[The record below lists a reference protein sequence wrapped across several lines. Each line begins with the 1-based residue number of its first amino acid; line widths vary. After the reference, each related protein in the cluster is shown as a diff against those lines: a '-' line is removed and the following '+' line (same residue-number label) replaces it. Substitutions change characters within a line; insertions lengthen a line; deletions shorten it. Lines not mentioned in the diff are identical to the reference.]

1 MVFHMSLAVLFMLGQ
16 SLATLPALIPGTTV
30 MVVSD
35 DLRTVYARGVV
46 QDDTLIFDTAL
57 PPGQGLQLLIYPPAE
72 TESGRAALP
81 AAEAAGLQS
90 LRVTVD
96 ASGQDLLVPG
106 TGEPISLRAWLQ
118 TNHGIGLNLPAY

>member
-1 MVFHMSLAVLFMLGQ
+1 MSLAVLFMLGQ
-16 SLATLPALIPGTTV
+16 SLASLPALVPGTTI

-35 DLRTVYARGVV
+35 DLRTVHARGVV
-46 QDDTLIFDTAL
+46 QDGVLLFDAAL

-72 TESGRAALP
+72 TDTERSAPLSAATN
-81 AAEAAGLQS
+81 GLQS

-106 TGEPISLRAWLQ
+106 TGEPVSLRTWLQ
-118 TNHGIGLNLPAY
+118 VNYGIELSLPDH